1 MPARPQSF
9 AEFLGLKQKD
19 ETKRPNKHTDRV
31 AWNAHFE
38 REIAKSFGS
47 RTPRPRSPKKK
58 ADPTHPARK
67 FQGFEDFN
75 IADLNQQLALTVR
88 ELMDREGSLTALAL
102 EKLVYGSFEADWA
115 ALDSKKKEEL
125 VLEGLY
131 RGACAAPRDNSRGIC
146 PEMTIA
152 GLAGDG
158 EYNLISM
165 LKRLSAHDPTASR
178 RVNTLFL
185 FAHPLINDD
194 IDDLGTDWISG
205 MSYYSTLFRN
215 YYIVETLRGVLEAYH
230 DIPVYPVEPAKLV
243 SHHHSPKTALAD
255 DQPSIGRIGPA
266 IKRMGVRVD
275 QSQCKEEAAIAKY
288 ACYTCRRA
296 KDRNELKHCGK
307 CLLVRY
313 CSTECQKKDWPD
325 HKKICGVTRFDPALL
340 MPTAERLVEFI
351 GCPAAIN
358 GYIRTP
364 SLRRQIE
371 SLSMPDS
378 QFQDYHFDNG
388 PNGRTRSIRVMH
400 PPGAQIVFL
409 VARRRA
415 MASGDP
421 AAVNMMLGI
430 IHFMWC
436 HNLVKLTPEQIR
448 GQFERDYR
456 VKIGETG
463 GVVGVGPTDFKL
475 PTKLETDEE
484 REFQRQRLATATFAE
499 NDNDDPFGLPTRREI
514 EEQLAYQ
521 DGPLSMSM
529 FQCCLGRQTACH
541 HH

>member
-47 RTPRPRSPKKK
+47 RTPRPRSPKK

-165 LKRLSAHDPTASR
+165 VRVIPVLRCSAHISQLKRLIAHDPTASR

-215 YYIVETLRGVLEAYH
+215 YYIVETLRGVLEAY
-230 DIPVYPVEPAKLV
+230 
-243 SHHHSPKTALAD
+243 
-255 DQPSIGRIGPA
+255 
-266 IKRMGVRVD
+266 VRV
-275 QSQCKEEAAIAKY
+275 STSIPA
-288 ACYTCRRA
+288 
-296 KDRNELKHCGK
+296 
-307 CLLVRY
+307 CLLSY
-313 CSTECQKKDWPD
+313 E
-325 HKKICGVTRFDPALL
+325 
-340 MPTAERLVEFI
+340 
-351 GCPAAIN
+351 
-358 GYIRTP
+358 
-364 SLRRQIE
+364 
-371 SLSMPDS
+371 LS
-378 QFQDYHFDNG
+378 
-388 PNGRTRSIRVMH
+388 
-400 PPGAQIVFL
+400 
-409 VARRRA
+409 VARHPR
-415 MASGDP
+415 
-421 AAVNMMLGI
+421 
-430 IHFMWC
+430 
-436 HNLVKLTPEQIR
+436 
-448 GQFERDYR
+448 
-456 VKIGETG
+456 
-463 GVVGVGPTDFKL
+463 L
-475 PTKLETDEE
+475 P
-484 REFQRQRLATATFAE
+484 
-499 NDNDDPFGLPTRREI
+499 G
-514 EEQLAYQ
+514 
-521 DGPLSMSM
+521 
-529 FQCCLGRQTACH
+529 
-541 HH
+541 